1 MAQGAVECAVRHD
14 PFVESSGDA
23 EREQQWEKLAS
34 AANSSTAYTDA
45 AQNRKRFSEVIG
57 LCRTCE
63 NSFIQ
68 RRQYSEV
75 PIVQCTYS
83 KTVRVPLDIME
94 CSGYRKDGT
103 MSLRD
108 IHEMGTLID
117 TRKKGGQYL

>member
-1 MAQGAVECAVRHD
+1 MSHRE
-14 PFVESSGDA
+14 FIESSGDA

-34 AANSSTAYTDA
+34 VANSSIAYSDS
-45 AQNRKRFSEVIG
+45 AQKRTRFSEVIG
-57 LCRTCE
+57 VCRTCE
-63 NSFIQ
+63 HSFIQ

-75 PIVQCTYS
+75 PVVNCTYS
-83 KTVRVPLDIME
+83 RTVRVPLDIME

>member
-1 MAQGAVECAVRHD
+1 MRYEAI
-14 PFVESSGDA
+14 VESSGDA

-34 AANSSTAYTDA
+34 AANSSAAYSDA
-45 AQNRKRFSEVIG
+45 IQSRSRFSEVRGI
-57 LCRTCE
+57 CRTCE
-63 NSFIQ
+63 HSFIK

-75 PIVQCTYS
+75 PIVYCTYS
-83 KTVRVPLDIME
+83 RMQRVPLDIME

-108 IHEMGTLID
+108 IHEMGLLID